1 MKVPSRFPCSLP
13 RRVGL
18 AAARSCALACVLVLL
33 LACTGEAPDPF
44 LVQTDAGPVQGFA
57 PEGGGDVAAF
67 LGIPFADAPQGNLRW
82 RPPRS
87 VAPWEKPI
95 LADEYGPIC
104 PQGRAR
110 LPQSED
116 CLVLNLWTPIDRSG
130 DEPLPVMVWIHG
142 GGFRAGNGRLGETPA
157 TGRGAGL
164 ARRGVV
170 VVSIQYRLGALGFF
184 AHPALAAEA
193 ADSGEPEGSH
203 GVLDMIAA
211 LEWVQRNAAA
221 FGGDPDRVTIF
232 GVSAGGMAVNTL
244 MSTPEAAGLFHRAIA
259 QSGYG
264 TWRLPHIGEAR
275 WGLPSAR
282 DQGAALIAE
291 AGFDI
296 GEEPS
301 AADLRTL
308 PFEELAALGAG
319 FWVPITGTVLP
330 DEPGI
335 VFARGEQHDVP
346 YITGGNSFEG
356 TIFRA
361 FQLAPDDYF
370 AALDEHEQQ
379 ARSLYGADGAP
390 GDDGTDDAER
400 IAAATLFGDQRYV
413 ISARYLADQMKTVSS
428 PARTYYFAFV
438 PEAQRDTF
446 PGAPHGSE
454 VAYVFGDTGDPET
467 ERYPGP
473 DGASLGDAMAG
484 YWTRF
489 AATGDPNGAGAPEWP
504 EYDGESD
511 TWMVLDA
518 PAPEAAPGVL
528 KDKLDLLEAVYLER
542 LGGE

>member
-1 MKVPSRFPCSLP
+1 MKTPSSI
-13 RRVGL
+13 
-18 AAARSCALACVLVLL
+18 ALALLILLTL
-33 LACTGEAPDPF
+33 LACASEPPDPY
-44 LVQTDAGPVQGFA
+44 LVHTDAGPIQGFA
-57 PEGGGDVAAF
+57 PEGSDDITAF
-67 LGIPFADAPQGNLRW
+67 LGIPFAQPPNGELRW
-82 RPPRS
+82 RSPQS
-87 VAPWEKPI
+87 VSSWEEP
-95 LADEYGPIC
+95 LQANEYGPIC
-104 PQGRAR
+104 PQGRAQ

-116 CLVLNLWTPIDRSG
+116 CLYLNVWAPTDRDG

-142 GGFRAGNGRLGETPA
+142 GGFRAGNGRLGEPPE

-164 ARRGVV
+164 ARREVV

-193 ADSGEPEGSH
+193 EASAEPEGSH

-211 LEWVQRNAAA
+211 LEWVHRNAAA
-221 FGGDPDRVTIF
+221 FGGDADRVTIF

-244 MSTPEAAGLFHRAIA
+244 MSTPESAGLFHRAIA
-259 QSGYG
+259 ESGYG
-264 TWRLPHIGEAR
+264 TWRLPHIDE
-275 WGLPSAR
+275 AR

-301 AADLRTL
+301 ADDLRTV
-308 PFEELAALGAG
+308 PFEELNGLGTG
-319 FWVPITGTVLP
+319 FWVPIAGTVLP

-361 FQLAPDDYF
+361 FGLDPDAYF
-370 AALDEHEQQ
+370 ARFGEREQQ
-379 ARSLYGADGAP
+379 ARSLYGAEA
-390 GDDGTDDAER
+390 GTDNDDER
-400 IAAATLFGDQRYV
+400 VAAATMFGDQRYV
-413 ISARYLADQMKTVSS
+413 ISARYLAEHMKTVSS
-428 PARTYYFAFV
+428 PGWAYYFQFV
-438 PEAQRDTF
+438 PDAQREAF

-454 VAYVFGDTGDPET
+454 VAYAFGDTNDPES

-473 DGASLGDAMAG
+473 DGGALGEAMAG

-489 AATGDPNGAGAPEWP
+489 AASGDPNGAGAPEWP
-504 EYDGESD
+504 EYDGETD

-518 PAPEAAPGVL
+518 PEPMATPGVL
-528 KDKLDLLEAVYLER
+528 KGKLDLLEAVYLER
-542 LGGE
+542 VGGE

>member
-1 MKVPSRFPCSLP
+1 MKHAPSI
-13 RRVGL
+13 
-18 AAARSCALACVLVLL
+18 ALALILPAF
-33 LACTGEAPDPF
+33 LACAAETPDPF
-44 LVQTDAGPVQGFA
+44 RVQTDAGPVQGFA
-57 PEGGGDVAAF
+57 PEGGDDIAAF
-67 LGIPFADAPQGNLRW
+67 LGIPFAEPPQGNLRW
-82 RPPRS
+82 RSPQPAGS
-87 VAPWEKPI
+87 WEEPL
-95 LADEYGPIC
+95 LANEYRPIC
-104 PQGRAR
+104 PQGRAQ

-116 CLVLNLWTPIDRSG
+116 CLYLNVWTPIDRAG

-142 GGFRAGNGRLGETPA
+142 GGFRAGNGRLGEAPD

-164 ARRGVV
+164 ARRDVV

-193 ADSGEPEGSH
+193 GVSGEPEGSH

-211 LEWVQRNAAA
+211 LEWVQRNATA

-244 MSTPEAAGLFHRAIA
+244 MSTPESDGLFHRAISE
-259 QSGYG
+259 SGYG
-264 TWRLPHIGEAR
+264 TWRLPHLSEAR

-282 DQGAALIAE
+282 DQGAAVIAE
-291 AGFDI
+291 AGFDL
-296 GEEPS
+296 GDEPS
-301 AADLRTL
+301 ADDLRAL
-308 PFEELAALGAG
+308 PFEDLNNLGTG

-361 FQLAPDDYF
+361 FQMAPDDYF
-370 AALDEHEQQ
+370 ATFGERESQ
-379 ARSLYGADGAP
+379 ARGLYGADGEA
-390 GDDGTDDAER
+390 DEDADR
-400 IAAATLFGDQRYV
+400 VAAATSFGDQRYV
-413 ISARYLADQMKTVSS
+413 ISARYLAEQMKTVSS
-428 PARTYYFAFV
+428 PARTYYFQYV
-438 PEAQRDTF
+438 PEAQRERF

-454 VAYVFGDTGDPET
+454 VAYAFGDTHHPEA
-467 ERYPGP
+467 ERYGGA
-473 DGASLGDAMAG
+473 DGDALGDAMAG

-489 AATGDPNGAGAPEWP
+489 AATGDPNGDGAPEWP

-518 PAPEAAPGVL
+518 PQPKAVPGVI
-528 KDKLDLLEAVYLER
+528 KDRLDLLEAVYLER
-542 LGGE
+542 VGGE

>member
-1 MKVPSRFPCSLP
+1 MKIPSRI
-13 RRVGL
+13 
-18 AAARSCALACVLVLL
+18 ALASALGLL
-33 LACTGEAPDPF
+33 LACAAEPPNPF

-57 PEGGGDVAAF
+57 PEGSDDIAAF
-67 LGIPFADAPQGNLRW
+67 LGIPFAQPPEAELRW
-82 RPPRS
+82 RSPQPVPSWAEPVQANDYR
-87 VAPWEKPI
+87 
-95 LADEYGPIC
+95 PIC
-104 PQGRAR
+104 PQGRAQ

-116 CLVLNLWTPIDRSG
+116 CLYLNVWTPIDRTG
-130 DEPLPVMVWIHG
+130 DEPVPVMVWIHG
-142 GGFRAGNGRLGETPA
+142 GGFRAGNGRLGDAPE

-164 ARRGVV
+164 ARRGVM

-193 ADSGEPEGSH
+193 AASGEPEGSH

-211 LEWVQRNAAA
+211 LDWVRRNAAA

-244 MSTPEAAGLFHRAIA
+244 MSTPASAGLFHRAIA

-264 TWRLPHIGEAR
+264 TWRLPHLSEAR

-291 AGFDI
+291 AGLEF
-296 GEEPS
+296 GNEPS
-301 AADLRTL
+301 TDDLRSV
-308 PFEELAALGAG
+308 PFEKLNALGTG
-319 FWVPITGTVLP
+319 FWVPITGDVLP

-361 FQLAPDDYF
+361 FTMTPGDYF
-370 AALDEHEQQ
+370 ATFGKREGR
-379 ARSLYGADGAP
+379 ARALYGADGE
-390 GDDGTDDAER
+390 TDADAER

-413 ISARYLADQMKTVSS
+413 ISARYLAEQMKTVSS
-428 PARTYYFAFV
+428 PARTYYFQFV
-438 PEAQRDTF
+438 PEAQRETF

-454 VAYVFGDTGDPET
+454 VSYVFADPGDPDS
-467 ERYPGP
+467 ERYPGA
-473 DGASLGDAMAG
+473 DGAALADAMAG

-489 AATGDPNGAGAPEWP
+489 AATGDPNGDGAPEWP
-504 EYDGESD
+504 EYDAESD

-518 PAPEAAPGVL
+518 PKAEATAGLL
-528 KDKLDLLEAVYLER
+528 KDRLDLLEAVYLER
-542 LGGE
+542 VGGK